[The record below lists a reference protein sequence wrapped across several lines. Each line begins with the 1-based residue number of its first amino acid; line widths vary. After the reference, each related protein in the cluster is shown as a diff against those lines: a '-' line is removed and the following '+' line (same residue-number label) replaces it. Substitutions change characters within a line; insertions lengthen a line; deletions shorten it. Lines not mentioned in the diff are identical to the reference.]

1 MRVKDESK
9 QQRIKEAM
17 VSLILRD
24 GIDGTSISKIAKE
37 AGVSAATIY
46 VYYENKEQMLV
57 EVFREYAHQPYQYII
72 QCMKPEMT
80 GSELVETMVR
90 SCYTF
95 STEHEEIF
103 SFVEQCSRCPTL
115 SAQVCEKDCSG
126 DILKM
131 IHAYQEAGVMKRC
144 SDWNLAALLF
154 APVRWLAMNR
164 GMTSLDSEKLLDELV
179 QMIQEMLLK

>member
-1 MRVKDESK
+1 MRVKDENK

-46 VYYENKEQMLV
+46 VYYENKEQMLA
-57 EVFREYAHQPYQYII
+57 EVFREYAHEPYQYIMQHI
-72 QCMKPEMT
+72 RPEMT
-80 GSELVETMVR
+80 GGELIETMVR

-115 SAQVCEKDCSG
+115 SARVCEKDCSS
-126 DILKM
+126 DLLRM
-131 IHAYQEAGVMKRC
+131 IHTYQESGAMKHV
-144 SDWNLAALLF
+144 SDWTVAAILF

-164 GMTSLDSEKLLDELV
+164 EMIPSDTDTLLAELV
-179 QMIQEMLLK
+179 RSIQEMLLI

>member
-164 GMTSLDSEKLLDELV
+164 GMTSFDSEKLLDELV
-179 QMIQEMLLK
+179 QMMQEMLLK